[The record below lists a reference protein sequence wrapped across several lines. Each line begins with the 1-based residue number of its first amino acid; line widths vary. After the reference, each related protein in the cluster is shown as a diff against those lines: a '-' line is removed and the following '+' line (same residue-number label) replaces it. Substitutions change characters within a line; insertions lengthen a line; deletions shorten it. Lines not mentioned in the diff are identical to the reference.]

1 MLDPI
6 TSIGLAGNIVQFI
19 DFSWGLLRETKDLY
33 NSSEGTTAD
42 IDVLESIS
50 NNIIDFDD
58 TLIAPSAAGA
68 IPQQMRELASQ
79 CKEIA
84 QELLLILDKRLER
97 LRDQMQS
104 RLQWML
110 FEKNSDIQR
119 TLDKLV
125 TENKNL
131 NVDAMQGIEREY
143 QAVQQALKQLQSESK
158 LQTTAL
164 KATKQAIRQEAPVEA
179 PTTPAWV
186 DDMKDLFV
194 KLSSLAK
201 EVESTASDQMLL
213 RSLYFKDIRTRET
226 QVASSHEA
234 TFKWLLDPGSPTN
247 VTEWLESQNGIFWVT
262 GKPGSGKSTLMKYLV
277 AHPHTMHLL
286 RSWAGTRRLVTAS
299 FYFWHAGTTIQKSQ
313 EGLFR
318 SLLYEIL
325 SKCPDLIHTVCRAKS
340 ATFRPFEN
348 EVEPWTLQELQQAI
362 EQLPPHS
369 EMQIQFCFFI
379 DGLDE
384 YDGHPDDIVKVLE
397 SLETLPNIKLCVSS
411 RPWNEF
417 LDAFGQD
424 SHRYLA
430 LENLTREDI
439 KGYVKDS
446 LETNSR
452 FALLKQRD
460 ARSQNLMDEIV
471 EKASGVFLWVTLVTR
486 SLLDGLRHADRISD
500 LQRRLREFPETLEK
514 YFKHIVFSIDGV
526 YRGPT
531 AESFT
536 YVLEAANLSAEPISL
551 LTFSFLDEDDLDGCI
566 TTTKTKPLRI
576 EDISIREEDMRR
588 RLNGRCKGLLEVLKG
603 TMNPEKKTYD
613 FLATKDMQSMLKSN
627 LKPDFKPLVH
637 LCKAYLAQL
646 KAIDYRQL
654 TPNQEQLGTELL
666 EDMLFY
672 ARAIELKLGVSPI
685 TLLDE
690 AELLVTRQ
698 KKFFSGFLKAGTSF
712 VFLPFLIK
720 RELHLYVNEVLRKR
734 PQLEPRDSSA
744 LLEVAVDPSET
755 KYFDATYDPKMIAIL
770 LENGASHEQAWS
782 DLLKSLATQ
791 RALGDNEKN
800 ETRLQVVELFL
811 RHGADPQHRVTTSET
826 TRGPRQ
832 DSGRAADLYK
842 RSSVRS
848 ETASAYEIITVA
860 FGEEKARRLLGQARI
875 KKKSF
880 LSKMMFWGSG

>member
-1 MLDPI
+1 
-6 TSIGLAGNIVQFI
+6 
-19 DFSWGLLRETKDLY
+19 
-33 NSSEGTTAD
+33 
-42 IDVLESIS
+42 
-50 NNIIDFDD
+50 
-58 TLIAPSAAGA
+58 
-68 IPQQMRELASQ
+68 
-79 CKEIA
+79 
-84 QELLLILDKRLER
+84 
-97 LRDQMQS
+97 MQS
-104 RLQWML
+104 
-110 FEKNSDIQR
+110 EKNSDIQR

-125 TENKNL
+125 TENKKL
-131 NVDAMQGIEREY
+131 NVDAMQGIEREH
-143 QAVQQALKQLQSESK
+143 QAVRQALKQMQSESK
-158 LQTTAL
+158 PQRTTL
-164 KATKQAIRQEAPVEA
+164 EATKQATRQEAPVEA

-186 DDMKDLFV
+186 DGMKDLIA

-201 EVESTASDQMLL
+201 EVESTALNQMLL
-213 RSLYFKDIRTRET
+213 RSLHFQDIRTRET
-226 QVASSHEA
+226 QVAFSHEA
-234 TFKWLLDPGSPTN
+234 TFKWLLEQESPTN
-247 VTEWLESQNGIFWVT
+247 IAEWLESQNGIFWVA

-417 LDAFGQD
+417 SDAFGQD
-424 SHRYLA
+424 SNRYLA

-446 LETNSR
+446 RETNSR

-471 EKASGVFLWVTLVTR
+471 EKASGVFLWVTLVIR

-514 YFKHIVFSIDGV
+514 YFKHVVFSIDGV

-576 EDISIREEDMRR
+576 EDIFIREEDMRR
-588 RLNGRCKGLLEVLKG
+588 RLNGRCKGLLEVFEG
-603 TMNPEKKTYD
+603 DNEPREEKYTARFLGPKVDFLHRTAYD

-627 LKPDFKPLVH
+627 LKPDFEPLVL

-666 EDMLFY
+666 ENMLFY

-685 TLLDE
+685 KLLDE
-690 AELLVTRQ
+690 AEALVTSQ
-698 KKFFSGFLKAGTSF
+698 KKFFSGFHSKAGTRL

-744 LLEVAVDPSET
+744 LLEVAVDHSET
-755 KYFDATYDPKMIAIL
+755 KYFDATCDPKMIAIL

-791 RALGDNEKN
+791 RALGDNENN

-811 RHGADPQHRVTTSET
+811 RHGADLQHRVTTSET

-832 DSGRAADLYK
+832 NSGRAADLYK

-860 FGEEKARRLLGQARI
+860 FGEEKARRLLGQARTE
-875 KKKSF
+875 KKSF